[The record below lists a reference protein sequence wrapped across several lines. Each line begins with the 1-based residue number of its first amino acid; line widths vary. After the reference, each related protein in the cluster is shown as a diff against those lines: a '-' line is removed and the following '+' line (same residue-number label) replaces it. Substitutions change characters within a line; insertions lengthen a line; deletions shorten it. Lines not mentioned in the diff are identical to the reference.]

1 VEPWS
6 EHNIRMQWSS
16 SSSSYESFSNFSF
29 NKGVIQT
36 GSKQIDTKALYN
48 TLQLSKDADRAQIK
62 KAYAKLAREHHP
74 DKGGNAEEFKKIQE
88 AYDVLKDPNKR
99 QVYDSFGK
107 EGLTRAE
114 SILRCYR
121 SGRFFNFKMPRG
133 DDLKYNLKVHLSE
146 LYNGSTR
153 RLRVQKSKKCED
165 CGGAGGNV
173 AFMMICGKCRGT
185 RAEILTQGRFSDKV
199 RCRGCDGKGTQFQP
213 KHMCPKCK
221 GKGVTPTAK
230 VLEVRIDKGMKRGQ
244 VIRCKKQADEMPGEI
259 PGDVVIT
266 IDERPHTKFKR
277 DGFHLR
283 MKKRISLLQ
292 ALGGFEFEVTH
303 LDNRILHVKS
313 EKGVI
318 YKPGDVKAV
327 LEEGMPIYKDP
338 FKFGNLYIEF
348 VVEFPETVS
357 PELIQALK
365 RISGAPSRL
374 ILPQGAQEVI

>member
-1 VEPWS
+1 
-6 EHNIRMQWSS
+6 
-16 SSSSYESFSNFSF
+16 
-29 NKGVIQT
+29 
-36 GSKQIDTKALYN
+36 
-48 TLQLSKDADRAQIK
+48 
-62 KAYAKLAREHHP
+62 
-74 DKGGNAEEFKKIQE
+74 
-88 AYDVLKDPNKR
+88 
-99 QVYDSFGK
+99 
-107 EGLTRAE
+107 
-114 SILRCYR
+114 
-121 SGRFFNFKMPRG
+121 
-133 DDLKYNLKVHLSE
+133 
-146 LYNGSTR
+146 
-153 RLRVQKSKKCED
+153 
-165 CGGAGGNV
+165 
-173 AFMMICGKCRGT
+173 
-185 RAEILTQGRFSDKV
+185 
-199 RCRGCDGKGTQFQP
+199 
-213 KHMCPKCK
+213 
-221 GKGVTPTAK
+221 
-230 VLEVRIDKGMKRGQ
+230 MKRGQ

-374 ILPQGAQEVI
+374 ILPQGAQEVKLVSFNEESEMKKFQQFEKNAQPDSCEEDPSEERGGCKTQ